1 MINDRQ
7 PRRLEVKQS
16 IRVGLRSA
24 EGLCGGSMLKFPS
37 LLVGN
42 ADSAQQ
48 KVAGDAKLRKLL

>member
-1 MINDRQ
+1 
-7 PRRLEVKQS
+7 
-16 IRVGLRSA
+16 
-24 EGLCGGSMLKFPS
+24 MLKFPS